1 MLIALA
7 ALMRVLSMSPLS
19 AGTLSTIRL
28 VMLRESVVA
37 HRILLVANR
46 TLGGEE
52 LTAAVRERVLNG
64 ATELWVVV
72 PIAQPSIRMVDGHA
86 VVVQAHLAQD
96 RSAAEVAEGRL
107 RDALY
112 RFEHLGIPAGG
123 EVSDKD
129 PFIAV
134 SNVLS
139 REHFDEVIVSTLP
152 TGLSHWL
159 HTDLPSKVKRRFGL
173 PVTTVTAHRH

>member
-1 MLIALA
+1 M
-7 ALMRVLSMSPLS
+7 
-19 AGTLSTIRL
+19 
-28 VMLRESVVA
+28 A
-37 HRILLVANR
+37 HRILLVANQ

-52 LTAAVRERVLNG
+52 LTAAVRERVWDG

-72 PIAQPSIRMVDGHA
+72 PVTQTSNRVA
-86 VVVQAHLAQD
+86 VGATGFGPAHLAPD

-129 PFIAV
+129 PFSAV
-134 SNVLS
+134 SDVLS

-159 HTDLPSKVKRRFGL
+159 HIDLPSKVERGFGL